1 MLRSSICKS
10 IDKPG
15 TESQLTLLTHY
26 FPRPHSFPVL
36 ATPLPPTLTCSLMW
50 FASFR
55 SFCCFSHYMLMS
67 GSTGLLNLISTHTRT
82 HRHTHKNSL
91 NWHTHTHTHLLAL
104 TCWSWSGWSC
114 VIGQTASFA
123 CLLRLRWPFDIINC
137 NTEQLRYDFRP
148 LSWPRLLRPPVIRT
162 PPSTG
167 AGPGQWGYTF

>member
-1 MLRSSICKS
+1 
-10 IDKPG
+10 
-15 TESQLTLLTHY
+15 
-26 FPRPHSFPVL
+26 
-36 ATPLPPTLTCSLMW
+36 MW

-67 GSTGLLNLISTHTRT
+67 GSMGPLNLISTHTYART
-82 HRHTHKNSL
+82 HTNSL

-104 TCWSWSGWSC
+104 TCWSWSWSGWRC

-148 LSWPRLLRPPVIRT
+148 LSPPDHASPAAPDWSWARTIGIYILIKAPRATNYILRVKCDALRRVCVWATERVLSVSLLVCV
-162 PPSTG
+162 SM
-167 AGPGQWGYTF
+167 

>member
-1 MLRSSICKS
+1 
-10 IDKPG
+10 
-15 TESQLTLLTHY
+15 
-26 FPRPHSFPVL
+26 
-36 ATPLPPTLTCSLMW
+36 MW

-67 GSTGLLNLISTHTRT
+67 GSTGPLNLISTHTHAQPRT
-82 HRHTHKNSL
+82 HTNSL

-104 TCWSWSGWSC
+104 TCWSWSWSGWRC

-148 LSWPRLLRPPVIRT
+148 LSPPDHASPAAADWSWARTIGIYILIKAPRATNYILRVKCDALRRVCVWARERVLSVSLLVCV
-162 PPSTG
+162 SM
-167 AGPGQWGYTF
+167 